1 MWKENY
7 KFVIAGKR
15 CPINQELDM
24 TKTKVKHRV
33 IMQNKEY
40 SYRSKRKEK
49 VPNGSGTQY

>member
-24 TKTKVKHRV
+24 TKTKVKHKNLKANAEP
-33 IMQNKEY
+33 NK
-40 SYRSKRKEK
+40 SKSILKSRLQAE
-49 VPNGSGTQY
+49 